1 MPRRGATFDENDG
14 RTRTPSSSP
23 PYALRKGEKDL
34 FLLTKGTPRLLRQ
47 GVRADMGPAGMP
59 ALQGFSSEEGISSR
73 KKPAA
78 RQRGLLLASLLM
90 LLLGTALGQSTRRF
104 YSDDPLTVEP
114 ETQDASRVVPF
125 KIDLFYDLLLNQFT
139 RPGEPAGPRAKS
151 INTIDEVPDSSWFTN
166 RILARPVSIEEAVR
180 GATTGSGPAPGK
192 WTVIHAKTEGAA
204 PGFTI
209 RDSAGETWF
218 LAFDPKSNPEGATG
232 AAVVASRIFWTLGYF
247 QAEYHIGELRRE
259 QLTVDPKATYTPVS
273 GRKRPMKLED
283 IEPVLD
289 RVARSPNGAYRLF
302 ASRLLPGKIL
312 GGFKYYG
319 TRPDDPN
326 DVIPHEHRRELRAL
340 KVFGAWTNLVDLKAL
355 NTIDTLITEN
365 GHARVRHYLQDVGSA
380 FGMGA
385 IGARAWWEGYE
396 YLFEQDKT
404 LKRMASFGFYLQPW
418 QTVNYREYPAIGRFE
433 GDQFS
438 PEAWKSWVPVGALL
452 RARADDEFWAA
463 RRVMAFSDELIRALV
478 KTGQYSDPK
487 AEDHLAQVLIKRR
500 NKIGQVYLTR
510 INPLVGFSLAP
521 SNVLTFENAA
531 VRAGVAKEPSSYV
544 ATWSDF
550 QQQPMAKPVHSAK
563 PKARTGSSVLRRVCR
578 PTWVVLFRLTSG
590 P

>member
-1 MPRRGATFDENDG
+1 MGSKNDL
-14 RTRTPSSSP
+14 
-23 PYALRKGEKDL
+23 AAC
-34 FLLTKGTPRLLRQ
+34 RQ
-47 GVRADMGPAGMP
+47 G
-59 ALQGFSSEEGISSR
+59 
-73 KKPAA
+73 
-78 RQRGLLLASLLM
+78 LLVVFVFMLAS
-90 LLLGTALGQSTRRF
+90 GTVLGQSARRF
-104 YSDDPLTVEP
+104 HSEDPMAVEP

-125 KIDLFYDLLLNQFT
+125 KIDLFYDLLLNQFS
-139 RPGEPAGPRAKS
+139 RPGEPAGPRAKNVNS
-151 INTIDEVPDSSWFTN
+151 IDEVPDSSWFTN
-166 RILARPVSIEEAVR
+166 RILARPVSVEEAVR

-247 QAEYHIGELRRE
+247 QAEYDISELRRE
-259 QLTVDPKATYTPVS
+259 QLTVDPKATFRPVS
-273 GRKRPMKLED
+273 KRERPMKLDD
-283 IEPVLD
+283 IEPVLH
-289 RVARSPNGAYRLF
+289 RVAHKPNGAYRVL
-302 ASRLLPGKIL
+302 ASRLLPGKVL

-355 NTIDTLITEN
+355 NTMDTLITEN
-365 GHARVRHYLQDVGSA
+365 GQARVRHYLLDVGST
-380 FGMGA
+380 FG
-385 IGARAWWEGYE
+385 IGANGPREWWEGYE

-418 QTVNYREYPAIGRFE
+418 QTVDYKEYPAIGRFE
-433 GDQFS
+433 GDQFD
-438 PEAWKSWVPVGALL
+438 PEAWTSRVPAGAVL

-463 RRVMAFSDELIRALV
+463 RRVMAVSDEMIRAIV

-500 NKIGQVYLTR
+500 NKIGQAYLTK

-521 SNVLTFENAA
+521 SNTLTFENAA
-531 VRAGVAKEPSSYV
+531 VKAGVAKEPSSYT
-544 ATWSDF
+544 AAWSVFNNTNGETRLLGETKSSNEQLAAPSGLPSDVGTF
-550 QQQPMAKPVHSAK
+550 IQADVRAGGAPHASWEKPV
-563 PKARTGSSVLRRVCR
+563 RVTFRRLEHGWKLVGVER
-578 PTWVVLFRLTSG
+578 MADEPPRAPGAEGTKKVALAVR
-590 P
+590 